1 MRIYFTSLGCKLN
14 QAEIEALARQA
25 LAAGCAVAADPA
37 AADWAVVNTCTVTHV
52 AARKSRQAVR
62 ALRRRNPALRIA
74 IIGCYAEMAPAE
86 AAALAGVELV
96 LPNAHKEEALAQLLA
111 LADEPQPGAPPPG
124 ERLAG
129 QRLPGA
135 RLPAARTR
143 ALIKIQDGC
152 DNRCTYCL
160 VTVARGPSRS
170 RPAVEVLAEA
180 RQRLA
185 EGYREIVLTGVNIG
199 AYGRDLPEGRDL
211 AALAGEL
218 LALPGEWRLRLSS
231 VEPWDLT
238 PALLALWPHPRLC
251 RHLHLPLQSGS
262 DAVLQRMGRGYTA
275 ETYREVVRALRARVS
290 PLGLSTDLIVG
301 FPGERDEDFERTLAL
316 AQECAFSRLHVFRF
330 SPRAGT
336 VAATLSDAVPPHL
349 AQARSERLIILGQ
362 ELATAFHG
370 QFAGAEVEPLLEG
383 ATRRHGAQVWD
394 GLTDHYVRVEVE
406 SEEAL
411 ANRFLRV
418 RALAADAQ
426 GLRGVII

>member
-62 ALRRRNPALRIA
+62 ALRRRNPSLRIA

-86 AAALAGVELV
+86 VAALAGVELV
-96 LPNAHKEEALAQLLA
+96 LPNACKEEALAQLLA
-111 LADEPQPGAPPPG
+111 LTPEAPPGAP
-124 ERLAG
+124 LA
-129 QRLPGA
+129 GA
-135 RLPAARTR
+135 RLPSARTR

-170 RPAVEVLAEA
+170 RPAEEVLAEA

-262 DAVLQRMGRGYTA
+262 DAVLRRMGRGYTA
-275 ETYREVVRALRARVS
+275 EAYREAVRALRARVS

-336 VAATLSDAVPPHL
+336 VAVALPDAVPPRL

-370 QFAGAEVEPLLEG
+370 QFVGAEVEPLLEG
-383 ATRRHGAQVWD
+383 ATRRHGTQVWA

-406 SEEAL
+406 SEEVL
-411 ANRFLRV
+411 ANRFVRV